1 MTKSTADL
9 IDEAA
14 RHIAEKV
21 VSDKKLTVGEK
32 VKGFAS
38 LIDYLKI
45 TSGKQTNQAPAP
57 EIEAFDTIRD
67 KLNSLTFHPLDR
79 IGNGSDEPT
88 AN

>member
-1 MTKSTADL
+1 MTKSTAEL
-9 IDEAA
+9 IDDAA

-21 VSDKKLTVGEK
+21 VSDDKLTAGEK

-38 LIDYLKI
+38 LIDYLKVS
-45 TSGKQTNQAPAP
+45 TAKNGNGAPAP

-67 KLNSLTFHPLDR
+67 RLNSMTFHPLDR
-79 IGNGSDEPT
+79 LGQNGDES